1 MPKHTVKVKKVLR
14 PMPGAW
20 QKGTLARNA
29 VSRQPIAAEMQVAT
43 MTPVLFMPVMER

>member
-20 QKGTLARNA
+20 QNGTLARNA
-29 VSRQPIAAEMQVAT
+29 VSRQPTAAETQVAT
-43 MTPVLFMPVMER
+43 MTPV